1 MILIADN
8 YIYSNPSRPEKQ
20 VSEKG
25 VETET
30 NEEVEDEE
38 KKPKSEVEEVVTE
51 EPGGESE
58 SDEKAVDDNLEE
70 TSEPEADEVK
80 EVSTSALVAS
90 GPPNEDDRL
99 EKEASK
105 RLEEEKQRRLIDE
118 EAAEKQGLEK
128 EAAEVEK
135 LRVESKRREDEE
147 TEKQRLI
154 EEEEEEAEN
163 KKEKLA
169 AAAVVGAVAGAGAIA
184 AANRSNESPS
194 GQSELQQK
202 LQAKRRVIEEAET
215 NKQLVEISE
224 TPDKVLRDSVS
235 LAASTTTMAEINS
248 LIADNKIPNV
258 KADEMFLQYE
268 GKEDELLMHLRK
280 MNAIKKSGNEGATKV
295 AAAVAAGAVGANI
308 VTADAPSVW
317 SGNTSEEPQS
327 VVSGDGTTSV
337 QSGGDNKSSTVD
349 DVSPQTRDLDTEATD
364 AAPELD
370 IESGL
375 KDKEESEESAPLE
388 VDTEE
393 EEKPIPWWKQKRNI
407 IIMVVIL
414 IVLIIAIAVGT
425 SVGGGGDSEKSNEIP
440 GIDEGNESD
449 LIDSETQMPSMQPSL
464 FEPADKNATSSP
476 TTGDSPATLKPTIPE
491 IVATL
496 EPTNTPSKSPITVE
510 PTPSP
515 IEPATLEPTSSA
527 PTIITSSP
535 TVMVGE
541 ETTSPTSIVTDDK
554 PATTSAPSVAAGDKT
569 PAPNTTTETLE
580 PTNINTQPDVITNSP
595 TPPQP
600 SVSPT
605 TGSPSI
611 SPTMAPTVDCTGLTK
626 KKACLRPRKQTC
638 VWDFESQTCS
648 FPVEPVRD

>member
-1 MILIADN
+1 LILIADN